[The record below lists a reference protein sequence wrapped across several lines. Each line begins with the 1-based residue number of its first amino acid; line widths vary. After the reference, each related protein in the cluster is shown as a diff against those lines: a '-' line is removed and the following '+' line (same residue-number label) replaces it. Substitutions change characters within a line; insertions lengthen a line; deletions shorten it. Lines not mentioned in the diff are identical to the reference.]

1 MEGVTGVL
9 VSLQRTGEDR
19 PLPAA
24 AQHLL
29 GLLRSWGPGP
39 DHLTGLTL
47 AAITLPS
54 RLGPRFVDALV
65 FTRCGVV
72 VIAAHEPGPAS
83 APAEW
88 PGPGSRTG
96 AAVAAA
102 RSALAGHEG
111 GRHVTGLVAVVPRV
125 VDAPGNGSGA
135 AEVSAGNR
143 LEPAAGP
150 AGEGSESVVAS
161 AAGSGPVVPPESWP
175 ERSVASP
182 GDRPQQASTGSEQA
196 VGSEPVVASPESRP
210 ERSVVSPWAR
220 PQPVASGSEQ
230 LEKSV
235 VVSAAAGAE
244 PMVAPAESV
253 ASPGDRPQSVASGS
267 EQAAAGLEPV
277 VASPETRA
285 ERSVVLPGDRPQV
298 ATESE
303 QAVASAAGL
312 KPVVAMPENR
322 PERSVQSPGNA
333 PRLAS
338 AAGPEPAMAPPETRR
353 EPPANSRTTSPA
365 PAPQWREPAAVPGV
379 AVVLADSRGLRRI
392 IAQHNRWRTVW
403 SADDVL
409 DACYALSL
417 AHLAPPRAALIAEG
431 FPARLPVLSRVPELP
446 AVVPVLTEP
455 PPPAAA
461 DDDPGPWIPVPRGP
475 VSAVFP
481 RPRPIRHVPWG
492 LVFVLTVLVAVGV
505 VAAVF
510 VAQVFHG
517 S

>member
-1 MEGVTGVL
+1 MPRLRTVVIDHSFGCWVAARLPLTVEEVLAASSWEGVTGVL

-47 AAITLPS
+47 AGITLPS

-65 FTRCGVV
+65 FTRYGVV
-72 VIAAHEPGPAS
+72 VIAAHEPD
-83 APAEW
+83 PAEW
-88 PGPGSRTG
+88 PGPGNRTG

-102 RSALAGHEG
+102 KSALAGHEG
-111 GRHVTGLVAVVPRV
+111 GRHVTGLVAVVPRP

-135 AEVSAGNR
+135 AEI
-143 LEPAAGP
+143 P
-150 AGEGSESVVAS
+150 AGDRPQPVAIGSDQAGASVVA
-161 AAGSGPVVPPESWP
+161 GSEPMVAPSESWP
-175 ERSVASP
+175 ERS
-182 GDRPQQASTGSEQA
+182 
-196 VGSEPVVASPESRP
+196 
-210 ERSVVSPWAR
+210 
-220 PQPVASGSEQ
+220 
-230 LEKSV
+230 
-235 VVSAAAGAE
+235 AA
-244 PMVAPAESV
+244 
-253 ASPGDRPQSVASGS
+253 
-267 EQAAAGLEPV
+267 
-277 VASPETRA
+277 
-285 ERSVVLPGDRPQV
+285 
-298 ATESE
+298 
-303 QAVASAAGL
+303 
-312 KPVVAMPENR
+312 
-322 PERSVQSPGNA
+322 
-333 PRLAS
+333 
-338 AAGPEPAMAPPETRR
+338 
-353 EPPANSRTTSPA
+353 
-365 PAPQWREPAAVPGV
+365 AAVPGV

-417 AHLAPPRAALIAEG
+417 AHLAPPRAVLIADG
-431 FPARLPVLSRVPELP
+431 FPARLPALSRLPELP
-446 AVVPVLTEP
+446 AVVPVLPALPVLTEP

-475 VSAVFP
+475 GSAAFP
-481 RPRPIRHVPWG
+481 RPRLIRQVPWG